1 MINQLN
7 HLGQKKI
14 PFFFVID
21 FDVKNFYIAPFEQLE
36 HQIFF
41 SLNGYSNITSNIQVK
56 NVFSTPSFQ
65 LKKKPSALIAIQLHL
80 TELSKK

>member
-65 LKKKPSALIAIQLHL
+65 LKKKPSALAN
-80 TELSKK
+80 TELLLSK